1 MGPVGLVVSE
11 QAVPGRPH
19 TLASRVAG
27 KKQRSQDGTVSV
39 FGRDKKK
46 MEGSKF
52 ATRLQKYAQEGEGN
66 CEN

>member
-11 QAVPGRPH
+11 QAVPGWPH
-19 TLASRVAG
+19 ALVSRMAG

-39 FGRDKKK
+39 FRRGKKK

-52 ATRLQKYAQEGEGN
+52 AVRL
-66 CEN
+66 